1 MKGTRLVF
9 TLLLI
14 VFFVGNSA
22 YAAEQT
28 FIFARGADA
37 VRLDP
42 ATITDNESIN
52 SCNQIFETLVRF
64 SKDGKRIEPLLAKS
78 WEFEESNNT
87 WTFHLRENVQFPI

>member
-1 MKGTRLVF
+1 MKGSRLLF
-9 TLLLI
+9 TLFLI
-14 VFFVGNSA
+14 AFLMGSSA
-22 YAAEQT
+22 YAAEPT

-64 SKDGKRIEPLLAKS
+64 SKDGKKIEPLLA
-78 WEFEESNNT
+78 
-87 WTFHLRENVQFPI
+87 